1 MGLRIRIEMVL
12 HWLEW
17 DYGSGLKWYCIGC
30 TLSGREYYGA
40 ITGSHHCPVTTP
52 IQEYLELCSQANIK
66 EP

>member
-1 MGLRIRIEMVL
+1 MVL
-12 HWLEW
+12 HGERSEPFRLEW

-40 ITGSHHCPVTTP
+40 LTGSHHCPVTIP
-52 IQEYLELCSQANIK
+52 IQEYLDLCSQANIR